1 MTLISR
7 FARIAL
13 ISTLATA
20 ASLSLAQDSKKA
32 LVQKALQLQQAGIEN
47 VGVGLANQTANQVMQ
62 VAGQAMARVPAD
74 KRDAVG
80 ADLQGEVRKFFD
92 DIAPMLRAAAV
103 RLAPSTLGA
112 MMEEQFSEDDLK
124 VLIAWF
130 ESPVSRK
137 YQQLAVEMQQGLGE
151 KLVADT
157 RPQIE
162 PKLKALETVLGAKLA
177 AASPAPAAAP
187 APRAAPAA
195 SPKK

>member
-32 LVQKALQLQQAGIEN
+32 LVQKALQLQQTGIEG

-80 ADLQGEVRKFFD
+80 ADVQGEVRKFFD